1 MKIGIFDSGLGGLI
15 VLKSVVKKLPEYDY
29 IYLGD
34 TKRVPYGDRSQEVI
48 YQFTKQAVEYLFR
61 QNCKLVV
68 LACNTASS
76 RALRKL
82 QKEFLPKYYP
92 DRKILGV
99 IIPTVEAVNE
109 QLGIKRLGIIAT
121 QATVDSKAIVKEYKK
136 LNSRAMVYQNASP
149 VLVPLIENNGLKLIE
164 PILKFYLKPLLK
176 KKIQAIVLGCTHY
189 AIVKKLI
196 KKIVGPKV
204 LVFSQDEIVPTKL
217 KIYLNNHPEVEG
229 KLSRNRKIDLRVTDL
244 TDHYVSLTK
253 QWFDSRIKLKLIKKL
268 DKK

>member
-15 VLKSVVKKLPEYDY
+15 ILKSIVKKLPQYDY
-29 IYLGD
+29 MYLGD

-48 YQFTKQAVEYLFR
+48 YEFTRQAVEYLFK
-61 QNCKLVV
+61 QNCKLVI

-99 IIPTVEAVNE
+99 IIPTVEAIKEQVKVN
-109 QLGIKRLGIIAT
+109 RVGIIAT
-121 QATVDSKAIVKEYKK
+121 QATVDSKAIEKEYKK
-136 LNSRAMVYQNASP
+136 LNSRATVYQNAAP

-176 KKIQAIVLGCTHY
+176 KKIQAVVLGCTHY
-189 AIVKKLI
+189 VIVKKLI
-196 KKIVGPKV
+196 KKIVGQNI
-204 LVFSQDEIVPTKL
+204 LVVSQDEIVPSKL
-217 KIYLNNHPEVEG
+217 KTYLKKHAEVES
-229 KLSRNRKIDLRVTDL
+229 KLSKNSKIDLRVTDL
-244 TDHYVSLTK
+244 TDHYINLSK
-253 QWFDSRIKLKLIKKL
+253 QWFDSNTKLKLIKKL